1 MIDLNSSFLS
11 IFKEYAYPSM
21 AKKVTNNSLKFI
33 YQTADVPGSAVKD
46 ATVAYHN
53 NNSEYRND
61 GTWVG
66 LSSPVVRNSSVSQN
80 FPNPVKTET
89 RIRVTLA
96 RTCDVSIRIS
106 DLTGAVVMELNKGT
120 LVTGNHDIVINASQ
134 MKQGIYFYT
143 VNLGGEKITKKM
155 IVQ

>member
-1 MIDLNSSFLS
+1 
-11 IFKEYAYPSM
+11 M

-53 NNSEYRND
+53 NNIEYRND

-120 LVTGNHDIVINASQ
+120 LVTGNHDIQCIDKTLRETV
-134 MKQGIYFYT
+134 GFFY
-143 VNLGGEKITKKM
+143 LCRKLDRRYDGLD
-155 IVQ
+155 